1 METGLRNRTVLV
13 TEVGNPLGISSAL
26 AFAREGANL
35 ILGSC
40 DNGDAL
46 REAERAVLAAGAK
59 AISGVYDAGNEEQ
72 VKAFARKGCDHF
84 GRIDVLVN
92 NVAGAGAKQS
102 LTSMSF
108 SAWKR
113 SIHVGLTGCLFI
125 CRAVL
130 PSMIERRWGRVIQF
144 IGLQGFVGG
153 DPATSAVHMGLV
165 GLTRGIATQYG
176 KSGVTANCI
185 GYGGV
190 DGIDNFPNSYPP
202 VKLNDPLERTGTSQ
216 EVSSAAVYLASN
228 DAGYITGQCYLVNGG
243 KNFL

>member
-102 LTSMSF
+102 LTSM
-108 SAWKR
+108 
-113 SIHVGLTGCLFI
+113 
-125 CRAVL
+125 
-130 PSMIERRWGRVIQF
+130 
-144 IGLQGFVGG
+144 
-153 DPATSAVHMGLV
+153 
-165 GLTRGIATQYG
+165 
-176 KSGVTANCI
+176 
-185 GYGGV
+185 
-190 DGIDNFPNSYPP
+190 
-202 VKLNDPLERTGTSQ
+202 
-216 EVSSAAVYLASN
+216 
-228 DAGYITGQCYLVNGG
+228 
-243 KNFL
+243 